1 MKANQVVTIN
11 YTLKDSEGEIID
23 STSEGKSFSF
33 LSGSE
38 QILPKLEEAIGGMLI
53 GSKKIVA
60 LAAADAYGEYFDDA
74 VQVLQSSEFPK
85 EMEIKEGM
93 EFVTNDPDGNQMPF
107 VISKITDEQITVD
120 FNHPLA
126 GEDLTFDVEL
136 LTIRDATEEEL
147 SHGHAHG
154 VHGHHHH

>member
-1 MKANQVVTIN
+1 LKPNQVVTIN
-11 YTLKDSEGEIID
+11 YTLTDSDGEIID
-23 STSEGKSFSF
+23 STSEEKSFSF
-33 LSGSE
+33 LSGTE

-60 LAAADAYGEYFDDA
+60 LTAEDAYGEYIDDA
-74 VQVLQSSEFPK
+74 VQVLQRSEFPK

-93 EFVTNDPDGNQMPF
+93 EFVTNDADGNQMPF

-147 SHGHAHG
+147 AHGHAHG
-154 VHGHHHH
+154 GHGHHHH

>member
-1 MKANQVVTIN
+1 MVTIN
-11 YTLKDSEGEIID
+11 YTLTDSDGEIID
-23 STSEGKSFSF
+23 STSEEKSFSF
-33 LSGSE
+33 LSGTE
-38 QILPKLEEAIGGMLI
+38 QILPKLEEAIGEMLI

-60 LAAADAYGEYFDDA
+60 LTAEDAYGEYIDDA
-74 VQVLQSSEFPK
+74 VQVLQRSEFPK

-93 EFVTNDPDGNQMPF
+93 EFVTSAPDGSQMPF

>member
-1 MKANQVVTIN
+1 MKPNQVVTIN
-11 YTLKDSEGEIID
+11 YILTDSEGEIID

-38 QILPKLEEAIGGMLI
+38 QVLPKLEEAVGAMLI
-53 GSKKIVA
+53 GSKRIVA
-60 LAAADAYGEYFDDA
+60 LTAEDAYGEYIDDA
-74 VQVLQSSEFPK
+74 VQILQRSEFPK
-85 EMEIKEGM
+85 EVEIKEGM
-93 EFVTNDPDGNQMPF
+93 EFVTNAPDGSQMPF

-126 GEDLTFDVEL
+126 GVDLTFDVEL
-136 LTIRDATEEEL
+136 LDLRDATAEEL

-154 VHGHHHH
+154 AHSHHHH